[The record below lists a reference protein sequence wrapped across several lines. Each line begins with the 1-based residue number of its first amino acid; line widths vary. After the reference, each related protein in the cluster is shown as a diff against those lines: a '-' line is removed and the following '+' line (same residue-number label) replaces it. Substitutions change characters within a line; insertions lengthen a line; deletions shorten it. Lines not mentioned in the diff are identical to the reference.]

1 MYPRNVSFATR
12 WFGTLVTLTAV
23 FLAVLSQSIDVVATL
38 SQPTVASSAVSLVV
52 SHVAVTERQYFRG
65 HRYETA
71 TPGGLFEAAT
81 GEAVVV
87 VAVFTVASGV
97 GPTGALV
104 VFAAVKLLA
113 EWRGSR
119 GEPITGTDRE
129 PGELP
134 PVSVPETEPTAVV
147 RPARRAVLT
156 AALWRAVASVLT
168 FAPGF
173 ALAWAAL
180 TRSSV
185 ESGLPVALACF
196 GLGPTVVVVLK
207 TVEYTLT
214 HGTLVYQRRG
224 ETILAYDELTETPQW
239 AVAVGEVRQVE
250 LRAGHLADRLHGTR
264 TFAIRPT
271 GAEYDN
277 EITHVRAGD
286 RVVEAFE
293 LPSSVSDRDRLDRRV
308 AGATVGLAGCV
319 VAAAGWALSR
329 APSVSVYFVA
339 FGAPLSVAVFGWLWR
354 QGVPQTRADVD

>member
-1 MYPRNVSFATR
+1 
-12 WFGTLVTLTAV
+12 
-23 FLAVLSQSIDVVATL
+23 
-38 SQPTVASSAVSLVV
+38 
-52 SHVAVTERQYFRG
+52 
-65 HRYETA
+65 
-71 TPGGLFEAAT
+71 
-81 GEAVVV
+81 